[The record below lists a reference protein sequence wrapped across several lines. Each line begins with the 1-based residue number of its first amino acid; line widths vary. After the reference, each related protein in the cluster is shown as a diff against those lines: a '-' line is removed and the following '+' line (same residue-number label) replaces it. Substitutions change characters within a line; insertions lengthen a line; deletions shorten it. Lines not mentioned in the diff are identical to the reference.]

1 MRGPQLPPLEEWPQ
15 HPLLWRFGR
24 LHPGPDKYRVLIMN
38 TMEMIPFETD
48 LFKGYVHVSARGHV
62 PNSQGDFWVP
72 GEMWHGR
79 ARRFVITFHGHF
91 KKRIKM
97 TELHCGM
104 EWHRPLA
111 PPRGIGA
118 AAAVG
123 SKFCPG
129 LRLDVT
135 HKTEPY
141 LKNSLIGFLDTLHC
155 WKPGDPEE
163 ERYTYEPGT
172 RVKAVWERGSGGI
185 PNFKNN
191 KERMRGLNK
200 RLPGGGTPLDDLYW
214 ETDWEYSFDFYTHVL
229 HLDKFEVHVPLGF
242 TTWPLNFRD
251 QMYLGGNPF
260 PICVHTTDGEYA
272 FGFEWWHEAVLAK
285 ADPEVLPSAGGD
297 ALPSPLEKDLSHEG
311 DELSFHS
318 CAEADPEEA
327 DGGGYASSDEGDFVD
342 LREQTRTPERTPD
355 DRCATPF
362 EFRDGLGSHVVQW
375 KKKRIRT
382 APKQRAP
389 WASMKGDI
397 SVGTPVRILETKA
410 EWAYVQLPNLAKGW
424 LRTRHLAP
432 RDIMGGVADV
442 EEPQTGSV
450 TGKRKRLRAQPKER
464 GKKMGAYLA
473 PGDELYILTREGDW
487 CLVLLGDRRAGW
499 LKVANLRAND
509 AASDD
514 EA

>member
-214 ETDWEYSFDFYTHVL
+214 ETDWEYSFDFYTHTL

-242 TTWPLNFRD
+242 TTWPLNFRE
-251 QMYLGGNPF
+251 YLGGNPF
-260 PICVHTTDGEYA
+260 PICCHTTSGEYL
-272 FGFEWWHEAVLAK
+272 FHFEWWHEAILK
-285 ADPEVLPSAGGD
+285 SADPEILPAAGG
-297 ALPSPLEKDLSHEG
+297 SEWE
-311 DELSFHS
+311 
-318 CAEADPEEA
+318 
-327 DGGGYASSDEGDFVD
+327 
-342 LREQTRTPERTPD
+342 
-355 DRCATPF
+355 
-362 EFRDGLGSHVVQW
+362 
-375 KKKRIRT
+375 
-382 APKQRAP
+382 APKVTPTQEDDDDGFQSCEDEFDERPSGVLSDQESGEEDRSPGRAR
-389 WASMKGDI
+389 AMTGTHDDQ
-397 SVGTPVRILETKA
+397 GTPT
-410 EWAYVQLPNLAKGW
+410 P
-424 LRTRHLAP
+424 P
-432 RDIMGGVADV
+432 ADFA
-442 EEPQTGSV
+442 
-450 TGKRKRLRAQPKER
+450 RF
-464 GKKMGAYLA
+464 
-473 PGDELYILTREGDW
+473 
-487 CLVLLGDRRAGW
+487 
-499 LKVANLRAND
+499 
-509 AASDD
+509 
-514 EA
+514 